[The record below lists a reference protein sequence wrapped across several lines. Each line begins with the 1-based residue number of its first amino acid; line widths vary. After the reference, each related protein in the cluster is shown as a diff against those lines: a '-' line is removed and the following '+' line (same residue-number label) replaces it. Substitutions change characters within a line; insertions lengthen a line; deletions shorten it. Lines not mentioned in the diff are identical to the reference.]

1 MWQTFMSRLQTSL
14 NLMCG
19 RPYCLE
25 SVASSPYSRSF
36 WNVTTIH
43 PVHMPEPAQ
52 VTLINIGGTNSGTNL
67 HTMGILSLTKSV
79 SKCFCRISFGPES
92 IGFVSLLARFRQDFT
107 TLCLKHNFCMIPELI
122 AYYGDVMVD
131 IICF

>member
-1 MWQTFMSRLQTSL
+1 MSRLQTSL

-19 RPYCLE
+19 RPHCLE

-36 WNVTTIH
+36 WNVTIIH

-67 HTMGILSLTKSV
+67 HIMGILSLTKSV
-79 SKCFCRISFGPES
+79 SKCFCRTSFGPEN
-92 IGFVSLLARFRQDFT
+92 IGLLVYWQDSD
-107 TLCLKHNFCMIPELI
+107 NFFCIIHVPELI
-122 AYYGDVMVD
+122 CILRGFYG
-131 IICF
+131 